1 MQYVAEQ
8 EHVDAE
14 WLRNEISKGTIVIPA
29 NINHKKLKP
38 IGIGKGLRTKINAN
52 IGASKIRASISEEL
66 KKLERTVSDLESG
79 ELSLDDSLKRYEEG
93 VKLAQFCSKKLETA
107 RRKVEILVK
116 TSGGKLEA
124 KPFDEKALEE

>member
-1 MQYVAEQ
+1 MTAEM
-8 EHVDAE
+8 
-14 WLRNEISKGTIVIPA
+14 KF
-29 NINHKKLKP
+29 
-38 IGIGKGLRTKINAN
+38 
-52 IGASKIRASISEEL
+52 EEAL

-107 RRKVEILVK
+107 RRKVEIPVK

-124 KPFDEKALEE
+124 KPFDEKALEG

>member
-1 MQYVAEQ
+1 MKRKQRR
-8 EHVDAE
+8 
-14 WLRNEISKGTIVIPA
+14 LR
-29 NINHKKLKP
+29 
-38 IGIGKGLRTKINAN
+38 
-52 IGASKIRASISEEL
+52 RAL

>member
-1 MQYVAEQ
+1 MTAEM
-8 EHVDAE
+8 
-14 WLRNEISKGTIVIPA
+14 KF
-29 NINHKKLKP
+29 
-38 IGIGKGLRTKINAN
+38 
-52 IGASKIRASISEEL
+52 EEAL

-124 KPFDEKALEE
+124 KPFDEKALEG

>member
-1 MQYVAEQ
+1 MTAEM
-8 EHVDAE
+8 
-14 WLRNEISKGTIVIPA
+14 KF
-29 NINHKKLKP
+29 
-38 IGIGKGLRTKINAN
+38 
-52 IGASKIRASISEEL
+52 EEAL